1 MAQRTQ
7 EIGVR
12 MALGAGSG
20 RVLRLVLK
28 QGVSMALIGIAIGV
42 GGAALIGWSAR
53 VSRSMREVE

>member
-12 MALGAGSG
+12 MALGSGSG

-42 GGAALIGWSAR
+42 GGALR
-53 VSRSMREVE
+53 PTR